1 MFGPFFSGKYR
12 RRLTADLFTLCVHG
26 SVTFGPNQSRTDC
39 RSLTHNKIQDLQNKR
54 CRVMVKISITSKQ
67 LQALCVFVCD
77 YTFVTAVA
85 VAVSLIIQCSIALPM
100 KRNSFQSW
108 HLFLGF
114 CVNKMTQSTAEI
126 VPAPEGGREP
136 VGRAT
141 EVVDF
146 SQRLH
151 AKLLQM
157 KNETKRNE
165 TNFEQSR
172 ERTGYAQRTT
182 GSTTVFV
189 TWPKVRS
196 GSSSSSRGSRRG
208 SRGCRGHGLRGNRTF
223 QRIRTRI

>member
-1 MFGPFFSGKYR
+1 MS
-12 RRLTADLFTLCVHG
+12 CHG
-26 SVTFGPNQSRTDC
+26 QNFHNFKTTSSSVC
-39 RSLTHNKIQDLQNKR
+39 E
-54 CRVMVKISITSKQ
+54 CM
-67 LQALCVFVCD
+67 CD

-126 VPAPEGGREP
+126 LPAPEGGREP

-172 ERTGYAQRTT
+172 ERTGNAQRTT

-196 GSSSSSRGSRRG
+196 ASSSSSRGSRGCRG
-208 SRGCRGHGLRGNRTF
+208 SRGHGLRGNRTF

>member
-1 MFGPFFSGKYR
+1 M
-12 RRLTADLFTLCVHG
+12 FTLCVHG
-26 SVTFGPNQSRTDC
+26 SVTFAPNQSRTDC
-39 RSLTHNKIQDLQNKR
+39 RSLTHNKSQDLQNKR

-67 LQALCVFVCD
+67 LRVVCVCVYD

-126 VPAPEGGREP
+126 VPQGGREP

-172 ERTGYAQRTT
+172 ERTGNAQRTT

-196 GSSSSSRGSRRG
+196 ASSSSSRGSRRG
-208 SRGCRGHGLRGNRTF
+208 SRGSRGHGLRGNRTF

>member
-1 MFGPFFSGKYR
+1 
-12 RRLTADLFTLCVHG
+12 
-26 SVTFGPNQSRTDC
+26 
-39 RSLTHNKIQDLQNKR
+39 
-54 CRVMVKISITSKQ
+54 
-67 LQALCVFVCD
+67 
-77 YTFVTAVA
+77 
-85 VAVSLIIQCSIALPM
+85 M

-126 VPAPEGGREP
+126 LPVPVPEGGREP
-136 VGRAT
+136 GGRAT

-146 SQRLH
+146 RQRLH

-172 ERTGYAQRTT
+172 ERTGNAQRTT

-196 GSSSSSRGSRRG
+196 ASSSSSSRGSRRG
-208 SRGCRGHGLRGNRTF
+208 RGGSRGHGLRGNRTF

>member
-1 MFGPFFSGKYR
+1 MLDSASNEKKLFSE
-12 RRLTADLFTLCVHG
+12 LA
-26 SVTFGPNQSRTDC
+26 S
-39 RSLTHNKIQDLQNKR
+39 
-54 CRVMVKISITSKQ
+54 
-67 LQALCVFVCD
+67 
-77 YTFVTAVA
+77 
-85 VAVSLIIQCSIALPM
+85 
-100 KRNSFQSW
+100 
-108 HLFLGF
+108 FLGF

-126 VPAPEGGREP
+126 LPVPVPEGGREP
-136 VGRAT
+136 GGRAT

-146 SQRLH
+146 RQRLH

-172 ERTGYAQRTT
+172 ERTGNAQRTT

-208 SRGCRGHGLRGNRTF
+208 SRGSRGHGLRGNRTF